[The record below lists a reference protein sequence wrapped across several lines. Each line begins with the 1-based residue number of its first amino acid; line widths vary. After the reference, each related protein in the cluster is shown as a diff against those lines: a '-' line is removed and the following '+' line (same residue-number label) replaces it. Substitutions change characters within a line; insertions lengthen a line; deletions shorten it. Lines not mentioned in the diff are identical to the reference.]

1 MAEPAISP
9 DMSTVER
16 DKTLLPQGMTKPM
29 FSIEKGEDESTL
41 EFQGRKITQTPLVK
55 EVIDVPTAAAKDIE
69 RQRGRLTL
77 PELQSQFNAIVDS
90 PDLQSAIRANDGNAE
105 IADLG
110 LSEGMLT
117 N

>member
-16 DKTLLPQGMTKPM
+16 DKTLLPQGMTDPM

-55 EVIDVPTAAAKDIE
+55 EVIDVPTAAAKD
-69 RQRGRLTL
+69 
-77 PELQSQFNAIVDS
+77 
-90 PDLQSAIRANDGNAE
+90 
-105 IADLG
+105 
-110 LSEGMLT
+110 LSLIHI
-117 N
+117 